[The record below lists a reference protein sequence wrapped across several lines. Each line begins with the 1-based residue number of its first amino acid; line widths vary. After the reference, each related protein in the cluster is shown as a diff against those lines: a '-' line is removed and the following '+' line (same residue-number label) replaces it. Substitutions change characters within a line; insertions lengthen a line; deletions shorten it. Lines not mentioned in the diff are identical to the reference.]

1 MKTFSIGGVHPH
13 DSKISA
19 NAAIES
25 FPIPEVAYISMGQH
39 LGAPAEPIVAPGDK
53 VKVGQLIANAN
64 GFISA
69 PVHSSV
75 SGTVK
80 GIEIIKDLAG
90 NPCKAVVIEVEGDE
104 WVETIDRS
112 EEIAREIKLDSKE
125 IIEKIKECGV
135 VGLGGATFPTNVKL
149 SPSSRQEGGVP
160 YHQRCGV

>member
-80 GIEIIKDLAG
+80 GIETIFDLAG
-90 NPCKAVVIEVEGDE
+90 NPCKAVVITVA
-104 WVETIDRS
+104 S
-112 EEIAREIKLDSKE
+112 C
-125 IIEKIKECGV
+125 IE
-135 VGLGGATFPTNVKL
+135 A
-149 SPSSRQEGGVP
+149 
-160 YHQRCGV
+160 